1 MTDDERGETKRSE
14 LGGGTG
20 ARVIARRGARAS
32 VVFPPERSCPFRAR
46 GDHFARAVVE
56 GSGCQRALARSVP
69 RAARRSRRHPG
80 NDGRYGTA
88 GGSMAN
94 AVLIVWR
101 ETIEALLV
109 VGILHAWLTTRG
121 DRTRL
126 RFLWGG
132 VAAGLGFAGLLAW
145 TLLALSE
152 ALEGE
157 TVEYV
162 QGGTTLAAAGLITH
176 MVFWMRRHGRG
187 LKGELETG
195 LARATT
201 GVAVSLLAA
210 IAVGRE
216 GAETVGFLYGL
227 GVGGN
232 TLMLTLAVTAGVA
245 IAIASFW
252 LLQRS
257 ASCIGW
263 RGVFAVAGA
272 LLRRLAR

>member
-1 MTDDERGETKRSE
+1 
-14 LGGGTG
+14 
-20 ARVIARRGARAS
+20 
-32 VVFPPERSCPFRAR
+32 
-46 GDHFARAVVE
+46 
-56 GSGCQRALARSVP
+56 
-69 RAARRSRRHPG
+69 
-80 NDGRYGTA
+80 
-88 GGSMAN
+88 MAN

-121 DRTRL
+121 DRARL

-145 TLLALSE
+145 ALLALSE

-157 TVEYV
+157 TFEYV
-162 QGGTTLAAAGLITH
+162 QGGTTLAAAVLITH

-216 GAETVGFLYGL
+216 GAETVVFLYGL

-257 ASCIGW
+257 ASRIGW
-263 RGVFAVAGA
+263 RTFLAVTGAMLLALAGA
-272 LLRRLAR
+272 LLVSTVERFVGLGVVSPGPDPLWDSSAWLDDQAGIGNWLAAFAGYRARPATLTVTLLALYWVGAIVAWRRAESVSQP